1 MKINFLY
8 KLQCYLVIM
17 LQFFYTYS
25 QNEISQGP
33 YEQLVLRGVT
43 LINGNGA
50 PPIGPVD
57 IEIKKNIITKI
68 QVVGYPGVNKRR
80 NGPKLEKNG
89 IELDYTGMF
98 VLPGFIDMHGHIG
111 GISQGADP
119 EYVFNLWMA
128 HGITTIREPSGRGLD
143 FTLDL
148 KRKSE
153 KNSIIAPRIFSYTGF
168 GSGAE
173 INNKEDAIKWVRE
186 NAKNG
191 ADGIKFF
198 GANPAILEAAI
209 KENKRLGLRSA
220 FHHAQMNVAKWN
232 V

>member
-8 KLQCYLVIM
+8 KLQCFFIIT
-17 LQFFYTYS
+17 LQFFYTYG

-57 IEIKKNIITKI
+57 IEIKKNIITQI
-68 QVVGYPGVNKRR
+68 EVVGYPGVSKRR
-80 NGPKLEKNG
+80 NGPKLQDNG
-89 IELDYTGMF
+89 VELNLNGMY

-111 GISQGADP
+111 GTSQGADP

-143 FTLDL
+143 FSLDL

-153 KNSIIAPRIFSYTGF
+153 NNSII
-168 GSGAE
+168 
-173 INNKEDAIKWVRE
+173 
-186 NAKNG
+186 
-191 ADGIKFF
+191 GICF
-198 GANPAILEAAI
+198 
-209 KENKRLGLRSA
+209 
-220 FHHAQMNVAKWN
+220 
-232 V
+232 

>member
-8 KLQCYLVIM
+8 KLQCYLVIT
-17 LQFFYTYS
+17 LQFFYTYG
-25 QNEISQGP
+25 QNEVSQGP
-33 YEQLVLRGVT
+33 YEQLILRGIT

-57 IEIKKNIITKI
+57 IEIKKNIITKV
-68 QVVGYPGVNKRR
+68 QVVGYPGVSERR

-89 IELDYTGMF
+89 VEFDYSGMF

-148 KRKSE
+148 KRKSQR
-153 KNSIIAPRIFSYTGF
+153 KN
-168 GSGAE
+168 
-173 INNKEDAIKWVRE
+173 
-186 NAKNG
+186 
-191 ADGIKFF
+191 
-198 GANPAILEAAI
+198 
-209 KENKRLGLRSA
+209 RS
-220 FHHAQMNVAKWN
+220 
-232 V
+232 

>member
-8 KLQCYLVIM
+8 KLQFYLVIM

-98 VLPGFIDMHGHIG
+98 VLPGFIDSLPEKEELKKRIPLNRYGKKNEISEVICFLASEGASYITGQNIRVDG
-111 GISQGADP
+111 GI
-119 EYVFNLWMA
+119 
-128 HGITTIREPSGRGLD
+128 T
-143 FTLDL
+143 
-148 KRKSE
+148 KS
-153 KNSIIAPRIFSYTGF
+153 
-168 GSGAE
+168 
-173 INNKEDAIKWVRE
+173 V
-186 NAKNG
+186 
-191 ADGIKFF
+191 
-198 GANPAILEAAI
+198 
-209 KENKRLGLRSA
+209 
-220 FHHAQMNVAKWN
+220 
-232 V
+232 

>member
-1 MKINFLY
+1 M
-8 KLQCYLVIM
+8 
-17 LQFFYTYS
+17 
-25 QNEISQGP
+25 
-33 YEQLVLRGVT
+33 LVLFGDQSLWGVT

-57 IEIKKNIITKI
+57 IEIKENIITKV
-68 QVVGYPGVNKRR
+68 QVVGYPGVSERR

-89 IELDYTGMF
+89 VEFDYSGMF

-148 KRKSE
+148 KRKSQR
-153 KNSIIAPRIFSYTGF
+153 NSIIAPRIYAYTGF
-168 GSGAE
+168 GSGSE
-173 INNKEDAIKWVRE
+173 VNTKDDAIKWVRE

-220 FHHAQMNVAKWN
+220 YWGRLGKCC
-232 V
+232 